1 MIRLFAATSIF
12 ALVACNGA
20 DDVTAQ
26 ENTAPA
32 AAPDA
37 AQEAG
42 TGDTPFTSEALGQF
56 DEPWAMTFLPD
67 GRLLVTEQA
76 GEMKIVTL
84 SDGAAPQVADVSG
97 IPEVDY
103 GGQGGL
109 GDVVA
114 HPDFADNRMLYISFA
129 EAGQNDTRGAA
140 VARGTLNCADAGSC
154 ALEGAEVIW
163 RQSEKVEGR
172 GHFGHRIA
180 FGPDGMLY
188 ISSGEHISSGE
199 RQKFDPAQ
207 DMSNDL
213 GSIVRLNA
221 DGSVPAD
228 NPFADRGGATANI
241 WSYGHRNPLGIA
253 FAPDGTLWT
262 HEMGPKGGDEL
273 NIIVKGDNYGYP
285 EVSNGVHYD
294 GRNIPDHSAGDGFN
308 APEVSWTPVISPAG
322 FVIYTGDKFPAWQGT
337 GLIGGLSSQAIIQV
351 SLDGENAR
359 EVGRYD
365 MGERIREIEQGP
377 DGYVYVLEDMDD
389 GSGGRLLR
397 LTPRG

>member
-1 MIRLFAATSIF
+1 MIRLFAATSIL

-26 ENTAPA
+26 ENTVPAP
-32 AAPDA
+32 APDA

-42 TGDTPFTSEALGQF
+42 TGEMPFTSEALGQF

-76 GEMKIVTL
+76 GEMKTVTL
-84 SDGAAPQVADVSG
+84 SDGAEPQVADVSG

-140 VARGTLNCADAGSC
+140 VARGTLNCADAGPC

-188 ISSGEHISSGE
+188 ISSGE

-221 DGSVPAD
+221 DGSVPSD

-253 FAPDGTLWT
+253 FAPDGTLWE

-285 EVSNGVHYD
+285 EVSNGIHYD